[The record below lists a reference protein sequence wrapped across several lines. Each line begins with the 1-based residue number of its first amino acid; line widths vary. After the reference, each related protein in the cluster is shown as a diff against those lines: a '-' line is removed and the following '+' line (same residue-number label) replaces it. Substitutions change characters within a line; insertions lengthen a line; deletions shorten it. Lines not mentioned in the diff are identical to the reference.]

1 MGVNTSQFSTP
12 EELLNS
18 YDPLLVETPASPRTP
33 RKTKLSQS
41 IKTTGAIVGSPIK
54 FLKAHGPLSPR
65 VNKQAA
71 GAFAAGTP
79 TKVAV
84 KVCDVTSP
92 ASPVVTRH
100 AGSVIGSSPQPK
112 SPIQHHQRISTQL
125 KPSPPASP
133 NLNRWRKEKECTSSP
148 QQHQPT
154 FTVTEKVLGE
164 GAFAKVR
171 LATNN
176 RTGQKVAVKSFA
188 IPVGKPMSKDQVE
201 DFAMIKKERDI
212 LQKIN
217 QIPHNNVV
225 KLHHSTE
232 DETGLSLYLQLV
244 EGGDTYAWLC
254 ERGRVAERTARP
266 LFKQMVDA
274 VAHCHSIGV
283 CHRDV
288 KLENFLLDRANMRPV
303 LIDFGFATPIPA
315 DGYYRDFPG
324 SPAYACPNILTGRRY
339 KGVAADVYALGVVLY
354 TMLYYRYPFW
364 SESRPVMVRMICED
378 EPTFD
383 PSVHVSAAAID
394 LMRWM
399 LKKNCDE
406 RPTLRQIY
414 DHPFVAGLR
423 N

>member
-1 MGVNTSQFSTP
+1 MGANTSQFSTP

-18 YDPLLVETPASPRTP
+18 YDPLLVETPASPRSTP

-71 GAFAAGTP
+71 AGNFTGAPGTP
-79 TKVAV
+79 NKVAV

-92 ASPVVTRH
+92 ASPVVARH
-100 AGSVIGSSPQPK
+100 AGSVVGSSPQPK

-176 RTGQKVAVKSFA
+176 RTGQKVAVKSFVV
-188 IPVGKPMSKDQVE
+188 PVGKPMSKDQVE
-201 DFAMIKKERDI
+201 DFAMIKKEREI

-225 KLHHSTE
+225 KVRLFNAFLSTCLLL
-232 DETGLSLYLQLV
+232 TSL
-244 EGGDTYAWLC
+244 
-254 ERGRVAERTARP
+254 
-266 LFKQMVDA
+266 F
-274 VAHCHSIGV
+274 
-283 CHRDV
+283 
-288 KLENFLLDRANMRPV
+288 
-303 LIDFGFATPIPA
+303 
-315 DGYYRDFPG
+315 
-324 SPAYACPNILTGRRY
+324 
-339 KGVAADVYALGVVLY
+339 
-354 TMLYYRYPFW
+354 
-364 SESRPVMVRMICED
+364 
-378 EPTFD
+378 
-383 PSVHVSAAAID
+383 
-394 LMRWM
+394 
-399 LKKNCDE
+399 
-406 RPTLRQIY
+406 
-414 DHPFVAGLR
+414 
-423 N
+423 